1 MAGSLDD
8 ESAGEAVPNI
18 ARGAH
23 DPPVSIQLLKK
34 LGYVAIALVAF
45 LATSALIHALL
56 PPMVPKGVAAKLE
69 FFTQHKDDYDTVIVG
84 TSRLYYSISPE
95 IFDKTTSEN
104 GLATRTFNFG
114 IDAMHPP
121 ENFYVLEQILKTKPR
136 NLKWVVLEM
145 GDIQTKWDNILGT
158 QRAIYWHDWPRT
170 ALTLKK
176 TMNPRGNAPW
186 FIQATRLWLA
196 RRDLISNLTLYGKLF
211 TNVGRAAEFFPSE
224 KRERFR
230 DADSE
235 LGPHRDGYRP
245 AGDGMSPERA
255 TLFRQRLAQE
265 VSEASQKFLD
275 PATEQG
281 YRKSAAQIREAGAAP
296 LFVVA
301 PVIFQ
306 SIARFQRS
314 PPPAPLVSFNDS
326 RKFPQL
332 YDTRVRIDD
341 GHLTNEGAAEFTRL
355 LAQEFVRQM
364 RHP

>member
-1 MAGSLDD
+1 LTKQLAKNSLY
-8 ESAGEAVPNI
+8 G
-18 ARGAH
+18 
-23 DPPVSIQLLKK
+23 
-34 LGYVAIALVAF
+34 AIALVAF
-45 LATSALIHALL
+45 LATSAVIHALL

-84 TSRLYYSISPE
+84 TSRFYYSISPE

-104 GLATRTFNFG
+104 GLPTRTFNFG

-121 ENFYVLEQILKTKPR
+121 ENFYVLEQILNTRPR

-158 QRAIYWHDWPRT
+158 QRAVYWHDWPRT

-176 TMNPRGNAPW
+176 AMNPRGNASW
-186 FIQATRLWLA
+186 IIRATRLWLA
-196 RRDLISNLTLYGKLF
+196 RRDLVSNLVLCGRLF
-211 TNVGRAAEFFPSE
+211 TNVGRATEFLPSE

-235 LGPHRDGYRP
+235 LGPHRDGYRW
-245 AGDGMSPERA
+245 AGDPMSPERA
-255 TLFRQRLAQE
+255 TLFQQRLAQE
-265 VSEASQKFLD
+265 VSEARQKFLD

-296 LFVVA
+296 IFVVA

-306 SIARFQRS
+306 SITRFQQS
-314 PPPAPLVSFNDS
+314 PPPAPLIAFNDS

-355 LAQEFVRQM
+355 FALEFVRRARQ
-364 RHP
+364 P